1 MSDNPWLVESIQDF
15 SYFKCPE
22 CVFDT
27 KEEETFE
34 DHATE
39 NHPLSFGFFGEK
51 YDDSTTESIII
62 KGQLISKGFFWCHR
76 FDKKK
81 QTNFCPSLCKS
92 PNQKTLLCI

>member
-1 MSDNPWLVESIQDF
+1 MSDNPWLVESIHDF

-39 NHPLSFGFFGEK
+39 NHPLSFGLFGEK
-51 YDDSTTESIII
+51 YEDSTTESIII
-62 KGQLISKGFFWCHR
+62 KGQLISKGLFGVIVSTKKSKQFFLR
-76 FDKKK
+76 ISALVSKK
-81 QTNFCPSLCKS
+81 SS
-92 PNQKTLLCI
+92 NQKT

>member
-62 KGQLISKGFFWCHR
+62 KGQLISKGLFGVIVST
-76 FDKKK
+76 KKK
-81 QTNFCPSLCKS
+81 QTNFWPSPKS
-92 PNQKTLLCI
+92 K